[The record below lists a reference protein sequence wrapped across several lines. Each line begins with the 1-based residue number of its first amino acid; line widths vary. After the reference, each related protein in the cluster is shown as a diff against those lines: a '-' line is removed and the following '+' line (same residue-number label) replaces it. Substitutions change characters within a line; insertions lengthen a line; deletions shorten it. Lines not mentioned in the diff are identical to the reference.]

1 MKNICSESHDS
12 IIRDS
17 NEGIRNFRWDRL
29 FHELSQN
36 MPTCVSLLLSMI
48 PGKDDGKRVML
59 LCVIVSMMLKKRYP
73 KMALLQR
80 AVSVLLY
87 GNDCSKEVHKHC
99 IICDVF
105 LDL

>member
-1 MKNICSESHDS
+1 MNSLRICLLV
-12 IIRDS
+12 
-17 NEGIRNFRWDRL
+17 FRYS
-29 FHELSQN
+29 F
-36 MPTCVSLLLSMI
+36 

-87 GNDCSKEVHKHC
+87 GNGCSKEVHKHC